1 MILYG
6 TSLSPYVRK
15 VLVALAEKGVDA
27 EHRPCFFHDPNE
39 AFQAASPLGKIPAI
53 EDQGFKLADSSAI
66 LFYIEANHP
75 SPALLPTEAKARGRA
90 IWFDKF
96 GDTELFPSLI
106 KPFFHRVV
114 MPKLQGKP
122 GDEAVVKT
130 ALTEELPKLYD
141 YLEAQVDGPY
151 LVGGAFSIADISVT
165 TGFHNLKLAGEQVD
179 AGRWPKLAAYVAATL
194 ERPSFMKAVAAP
206 TN

>member
-6 TSLSPYVRK
+6 TSLSPFVRK
-15 VLVALAEKGVDA
+15 VLVVLAEKGVEVD
-27 EHRPCFFHDPNE
+27 HRPCFFHDPSE
-39 AFQAASPLGKIPAI
+39 AFQAASPMGKIPAI
-53 EDQGFKLADSSAI
+53 DDGGFKLADSSAI

-75 SPALLPTEAKARGRA
+75 NPAMLPTEAKARGQA

-96 GDTELFPSLI
+96 GETELFPTLI

-114 MPKLQGKP
+114 RPKMQGKP
-122 GDEAVVKT
+122 GDEEVVKK

-151 LVGGAFSIADISVT
+151 LVGGAFSIADIAIVT
-165 TGFHNLKLAGEQVD
+165 AFHNLKLAGEEVD

-194 ERPSFMKAVAAP
+194 ERPSFVKAIAAP
-206 TN
+206 TS